1 MLIPDSS
8 EKRVHLPVR
17 IVNGQVRFLYGKG
30 RKMPTLRDGAT
41 GHIVLDADD
50 LLDEEWKNELTLER
64 RVQILDANAPVLLG
78 MRHDKIPEKWGKSII
93 DPHEGFPPGVEHL
106 VFARVVLE
114 EPLILHLRGTKK
126 AVLEKGAG
134 RTQTPDGGHIQA
146 ASLNHAYTLLSQVL
160 EPDRLSHTG
169 NVFKKGLYQDKKG
182 WHLLDDLRA
191 RHEWETERELEHFNR
206 PKDKATAEGTEPTLP
221 L

>member
-41 GHIVLDADD
+41 GHIVLAADD
-50 LLDEEWKNELTLER
+50 LLDEEWKLELTLER
-64 RVQILDANAPVLLG
+64 RVDILPEGSRVLLG
-78 MRHDKIPEKWGKSII
+78 MRRERIPKEHRVAFYA
-93 DPHEGFPPGVEHL
+93 PEGPMPEEVANL
-106 VFARVVLE
+106 VFVSVKLE
-114 EPLILHLRGTKK
+114 KPLVLHLRGTKT
-126 AVLEKGAG
+126 AVLE
-134 RTQTPDGGHIQA
+134 GGDCLIPA
-146 ASLNHAYTLLSQVL
+146 LELKAFSLNHAYTLLSQIL
-160 EPDRLSHTG
+160 EPARLSHTG
-169 NVFKKGLYQDKKG
+169 NVFKKGLYRDDKG

-191 RHEWETERELEHFNR
+191 RHQWEMEGELEHCNK
-206 PKDKATAEGTEPTLP
+206 PKDEITAQRPEPTLP